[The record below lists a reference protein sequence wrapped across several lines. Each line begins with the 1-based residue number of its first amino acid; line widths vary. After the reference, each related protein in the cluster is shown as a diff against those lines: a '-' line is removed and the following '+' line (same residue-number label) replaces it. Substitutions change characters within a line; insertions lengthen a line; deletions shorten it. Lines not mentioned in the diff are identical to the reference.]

1 MSGKR
6 DKKLRKAIRVEAK
19 LILAKDPR
27 SGVSFAVSSVPV
39 DAVPQVQP
47 PAEPPL
53 SPEEKGLTKLY
64 KTFATTVWRMRN
76 VLLDTETG
84 EPKEELGERNI
95 SKLAKY
101 LESLEGALED
111 AHVQIKGDYVGKPY
125 DEGDAVK
132 VITFEDRQDLKRD
145 EYIKTYV
152 PTVRWTNEQGQ
163 TRLLQQAEVD
173 VGRPISANK

>member
-6 DKKLRKAIRVEAK
+6 DKKLRKAMRVEAK
-19 LILAKDPR
+19 SILAKDPR
-27 SGVSFAVSSVPV
+27 SGLSFAVGSVPV
-39 DAVPQVQP
+39 EAVPQVQP

-53 SPEEKGLTKLY
+53 SPEEKELTKLY

-84 EPKEELGERNI
+84 EPKEELEERNI

-132 VITFEDRQDLKRD
+132 VITFEDRQDLVHD
-145 EYIKTYV
+145 EYVETLT
-152 PTVRWTNEQGQ
+152 PTVRWTDKDGK
-163 TRLLQQAEVD
+163 TRLLQQAEVV
-173 VGRPISANK
+173 VGKSTQK

>member
-6 DKKLRKAIRVEAK
+6 DKKLRKAMRVEAK

-27 SGVSFAVSSVPV
+27 SGLSFAVSSVPV

-53 SPEEKGLTKLY
+53 SPEEKELTKLY

-84 EPKEELGERNI
+84 ELYREKTFSEDGF
-95 SKLAKY
+95 
-101 LESLEGALED
+101 GAARRRFFLWK
-111 AHVQIKGDYVGKPY
+111 A
-125 DEGDAVK
+125 
-132 VITFEDRQDLKRD
+132 
-145 EYIKTYV
+145 
-152 PTVRWTNEQGQ
+152 
-163 TRLLQQAEVD
+163 
-173 VGRPISANK
+173 